1 MGMGVSHKEMAFST
15 PYPAP
20 PPQKAKPNIH
30 PKNHIP
36 KTCQKRILPLYAP
49 IVLCTHMS
57 TDDGRQ
63 SLLHLVG
70 LPQLRRLAFLVLDK
84 KLRHFLPR
92 VPRDLA
98 QRRRALLVVIGVLW
112 WAGKRRAA
120 SQSGHRQVTEEPRRT
135 QNVTD

>member
-1 MGMGVSHKEMAFST
+1 MKKTALLS
-15 PYPAP
+15 
-20 PPQKAKPNIH
+20 
-30 PKNHIP
+30 PKSCKKNFF
-36 KTCQKRILPLYAP
+36 LYTP

-84 KLRHFLPR
+84 KLGHFLPR

-98 QRRRALLVVIGVLW
+98 QRRRALLVVIGVL

>member
-1 MGMGVSHKEMAFST
+1 
-15 PYPAP
+15 
-20 PPQKAKPNIH
+20 
-30 PKNHIP
+30 
-36 KTCQKRILPLYAP
+36 
-49 IVLCTHMS
+49 MS

-63 SLLHLVG
+63 SLLHLIG

-84 KLRHFLPR
+84 KLRNFLPR
-92 VPRDLA
+92 VPRNLA
-98 QRRRALLVVIGVLW
+98 QRRRALLVVIGVL

>member
-15 PYPAP
+15 PSTQLHP
-20 PPQKAKPNIH
+20 H
-30 PKNHIP
+30 PKTHPP
-36 KTCQKRILPLYAP
+36 KEPYPKNLPKKHSSYTP

-112 WAGKRRAA
+112 AGERHAA